1 MLVKFYD
8 IDNCVHLKLNDR
20 TEEEALK
27 IAKEVDSEFIQ
38 LNMNYNS
45 IL

>member
-27 IAKEVDSEFIQ
+27 IAKEVDSEVYSTKHE
-38 LNMNYNS
+38 L
-45 IL
+45 